1 MKRFCRGS
9 SRKNISSNAHPMSNF
24 QVFKGYNNSNKLRIS
39 NELEFRKTVNP
50 KCLLKYIQTDYFI
63 ESLAEKTLYLS
74 SPSKWDDPFETK
86 YMDSLDL
93 IKDQCEKDKETLKN
107 FSVFA
112 TCFKRK
118 DNNKE
123 SNEHV
128 GWNSYLHE
136 GESVVRLEIDTYKL
150 CDALLDSHFEN
161 GTLYLSSMNYQERK
175 NIVKPTKI
183 GYDISK
189 ESNDYRLQDLYIKNF
204 SLKQKAYEYEDEI
217 RLSLISDNCHIEDHV
232 LLNNFDWN
240 KVIIS
245 ITLQPLNKKYLSFKE
260 SLEKNIST
268 YQQIRYWINKDITLY
283 RSNLYDSNEI
293 EMVTEI

>member
-1 MKRFCRGS
+1 
-9 SRKNISSNAHPMSNF
+9 MSNSQDF
-24 QVFKGYNNSNKLRIS
+24 ERYNDSNKLRIS
-39 NELEFRKTVNP
+39 NELDVTKTDNP
-50 KCLLKYIQTDYFI
+50 KCLLKYIQADYFI
-63 ESLAEKTLYLS
+63 ESLAKKTLYLS

-161 GTLYLSSMNYQERK
+161 GTLYL
-175 NIVKPTKI
+175 
-183 GYDISK
+183 
-189 ESNDYRLQDLYIKNF
+189 
-204 SLKQKAYEYEDEI
+204 
-217 RLSLISDNCHIEDHV
+217 
-232 LLNNFDWN
+232 
-240 KVIIS
+240 
-245 ITLQPLNKKYLSFKE
+245 
-260 SLEKNIST
+260 
-268 YQQIRYWINKDITLY
+268 
-283 RSNLYDSNEI
+283 
-293 EMVTEI
+293 

>member
-1 MKRFCRGS
+1 M
-9 SRKNISSNAHPMSNF
+9 
-24 QVFKGYNNSNKLRIS
+24 
-39 NELEFRKTVNP
+39 
-50 KCLLKYIQTDYFI
+50 LL
-63 ESLAEKTLYLS
+63 
-74 SPSKWDDPFETK
+74 
-86 YMDSLDL
+86 L
-93 IKDQCEKDKETLKN
+93 I
-107 FSVFA
+107 
-112 TCFKRK
+112 FKRK

-136 GESVVRLEIDTYKL
+136 GESVVRLEIDTNKL

-175 NIVKPTKI
+175 DIVKPTGI

-245 ITLQPLNKKYLSFKE
+245 ITLQPLNKNSLSFKE
-260 SLEKNIST
+260 SLDKNIST
-268 YQQIRYWINKDITLY
+268 YQQIRYLINKDITLF

>member
-1 MKRFCRGS
+1 
-9 SRKNISSNAHPMSNF
+9 MSNSKDF
-24 QVFKGYNNSNKLRIS
+24 ERYKNSNKLRIS
-39 NELEFRKTVNP
+39 NELKFRKTVNP

-63 ESLAEKTLYLS
+63 ESLAKKTLYLS

-136 GESVVRLEIDTYKL
+136 GESVVRLEIDTNKL

-161 GTLYLSSMNYQERK
+161 GTLYLSSMNYQKRK
-175 NIVKPTKI
+175 DIVKPTRI
-183 GYDISK
+183 NYNIPT
-189 ESNDYRLQDLYIKNF
+189 ESDDYRLQDLYINNF

-217 RLSLISDNCHIEDHV
+217 RLSLISDNRHIEDHV

-245 ITLQPLNKKYLSFKE
+245 ITLQPLNKKSLSFKE
-260 SLEKNIST
+260 SLDKNIST
-268 YQQIRYWINKDITLY
+268 YQQIRYLINKDIPLF